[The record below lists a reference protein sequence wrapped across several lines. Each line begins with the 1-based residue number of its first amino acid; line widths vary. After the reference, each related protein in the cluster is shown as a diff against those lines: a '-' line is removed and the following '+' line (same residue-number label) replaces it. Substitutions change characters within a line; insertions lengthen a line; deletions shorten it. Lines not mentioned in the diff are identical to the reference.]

1 MTRPETRLVL
11 TSATLLFTE
20 LLLIRWIP
28 AQLVYVG
35 FFNNFV
41 LIASFLG
48 IGVGILLSRRR
59 PDIGPWV
66 GSIPLLALV
75 ALVFS
80 NQLNAWIPVQRGGE
94 VFLGFSEGRQVE
106 VDVAVLGGV
115 VLLVT
120 AAMAGFALPL
130 GPLLASMP
138 PLRAYSFDILGS
150 IAGVAG
156 FAALSALDTPPLVWF
171 ALLAALLLVQT
182 ERRRPTL
189 ATALGFAALGA
200 VIGLAVLD
208 QVRGDLYSP
217 YYRIT
222 VYTPE
227 NGAQAIAV
235 NGIPHQAM
243 WPVAQRNPTM
253 EPYYDEVYKLL
264 PGKRFDR
271 ALIIGAGSGTDTA
284 VALSHDV
291 GSVRAVEIDPEI
303 QRIGVARHP
312 DQPYADPRVA
322 VTIDDGRNFLR
333 RTTDRFDLV
342 IFAQTDSLTLV
353 TTTANLRL
361 ESFLF
366 TEEAFA
372 AARDHLAPG
381 GVFVL
386 YNYYREQWLVDRY
399 SRMLDDVFGRPPLI
413 RSFPGHAVASVVIAS
428 GQPVAAIDPAPSG
441 WSRPSAATVA
451 AAPRPTTDDWPLPYL
466 RDPGVKPQYVVA
478 LTLLLVFALVLVAG
492 SARYARVPAGS
503 FSLHFFVL
511 GAAFLLLE
519 TRSLV
524 TFSLLF
530 GTTWYVNA
538 LVIAAILASVLLA
551 IAVQFR
557 WRAPR
562 AFSYAGLFGT
572 LALAFLLP
580 PAALLVDPPALR
592 YLLASAIAFAP
603 IFFANLVFTG
613 SFRETREAD
622 AAFASNILGA
632 MCGGVLEYAA
642 LVIGYQDLVLVVAA
656 LYVLAWLFARIR
668 WLADRALAT

>member
-1 MTRPETRLVL
+1 P
-11 TSATLLFTE
+11 
-20 LLLIRWIP
+20 
-28 AQLVYVG
+28 
-35 FFNNFV
+35 
-41 LIASFLG
+41 
-48 IGVGILLSRRR
+48 
-59 PDIGPWV
+59 
-66 GSIPLLALV
+66 
-75 ALVFS
+75 
-80 NQLNAWIPVQRGGE
+80 
-94 VFLGFSEGRQVE
+94 
-106 VDVAVLGGV
+106 
-115 VLLVT
+115 
-120 AAMAGFALPL
+120 
-130 GPLLASMP
+130 
-138 PLRAYSFDILGS
+138 
-150 IAGVAG
+150 
-156 FAALSALDTPPLVWF
+156 
-171 ALLAALLLVQT
+171 
-182 ERRRPTL
+182 
-189 ATALGFAALGA
+189 
-200 VIGLAVLD
+200 
-208 QVRGDLYSP
+208 
-217 YYRIT
+217 
-222 VYTPE
+222 
-227 NGAQAIAV
+227 
-235 NGIPHQAM
+235 
-243 WPVAQRNPTM
+243 
-253 EPYYDEVYKLL
+253 
-264 PGKRFDR
+264 
-271 ALIIGAGSGTDTA
+271 
-284 VALSHDV
+284 HDV

-312 DQPYADPRVA
+312 DHPYADPRVA

-511 GAAFLLLE
+511 GAAFLL
-519 TRSLV
+519 
-524 TFSLLF
+524 
-530 GTTWYVNA
+530 
-538 LVIAAILASVLLA
+538 
-551 IAVQFR
+551 
-557 WRAPR
+557 
-562 AFSYAGLFGT
+562 
-572 LALAFLLP
+572 
-580 PAALLVDPPALR
+580 
-592 YLLASAIAFAP
+592 
-603 IFFANLVFTG
+603 
-613 SFRETREAD
+613 RETREAD